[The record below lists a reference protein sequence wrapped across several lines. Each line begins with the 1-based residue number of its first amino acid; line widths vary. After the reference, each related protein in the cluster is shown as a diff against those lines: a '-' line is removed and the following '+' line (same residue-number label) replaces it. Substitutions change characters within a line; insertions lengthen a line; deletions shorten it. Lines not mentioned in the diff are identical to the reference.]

1 MKKHFLLRISTVF
14 FVILFA
20 AGLSYAADMKAKAVD
35 QLKTAAKTELID
47 INSAT
52 DQQLKS
58 LPGVSDVYSKK
69 IIDNRPYKKKDQ
81 LVSKNVIPKGTYKG
95 IDYDVVTTGS
105 LATLCVQAEL
115 PDELVYKMIKT
126 LFDKKADVVKVH
138 EKGKSIDIKTAV
150 NGFSIPLHPGVIKYY
165 KEKGVLK

>member
-81 LVSKNVIPKGTYKG
+81 LVSKNVIPKGTYDK
-95 IDYDVVTTGS
+95 
-105 LATLCVQAEL
+105 
-115 PDELVYKMIKT
+115 IKD
-126 LFDKKADVVKVH
+126 LIIAKQPKK
-138 EKGKSIDIKTAV
+138 
-150 NGFSIPLHPGVIKYY
+150 
-165 KEKGVLK
+165 